1 MATRGRNICNTL
13 KAIRKQIAD
22 ANGINYSPEECHFE
36 GECKGT
42 CPKCE
47 QDVRDLEYE
56 LHLKEMAG
64 KAIKVAGV
72 ALGITA
78 IASSTTSCATQK
90 GYYNSIP
97 PKPEKVI
104 PISYQEYTS
113 SDSILLKEREELS
126 KKGVL
131 FVQGH
136 LIDEEDKEPIIGAS
150 VIAKLSGKHAISD
163 IDGNFSLEIEQGDMI
178 TVKYI
183 GMQDRIINLSEMSQD
198 KLNIITLTESGN
210 VLGEIVIVKAD
221 KHSKKAKLDKE
232 KSDKKEKQGSKAELE
247 SETKQGKNTE
257 KEKNTKDS
265 EKEKTIPVQ
274 QAVANDSTDNSK
286 IFGAMEEMASFPG
299 GSAACMKFIADNLRY
314 PKECQEGAAS
324 GRVILGFTVN
334 EDGSLSDIKV
344 MRSLTPSLDEEA
356 IRVVKSMPKWNPAK
370 QNGKAVKAK
379 YTLPVVFREK

>member
-22 ANGINYSPEECHFE
+22 ANGINYTPEECHFE

-47 QDVRDLEYE
+47 QEVKDLEYE
-56 LHLKEMAG
+56 LHLREMAG
-64 KAIKVAGV
+64 KTIKVAGV

-78 IASSTTSCATQK
+78 LAASATSCATQK
-90 GYYNSIP
+90 GYYNSTP

-104 PISYQEYTS
+104 PISYQEYTVN
-113 SDSILLKEREELS
+113 DSVLIKERETFS

-131 FVQGH
+131 CAQGRI
-136 LIDEEDKEPIIGAS
+136 IDESDKQPVVGAF
-150 VIAKLSGKHAISD
+150 ITAKLSGKHTISD
-163 IDGNFSLEIEQGDMI
+163 IDGNFSLEIEQGDTI

-198 KLNIITLTESGN
+198 KLNIITLTASGGL
-210 VLGEIVIVKAD
+210 VGEIVVVKAD
-221 KHSKKAKLDKE
+221 KRSKKAKPDKK
-232 KSDKKEKQGSKAELE
+232 KSDKKEDQGSEAEIE

-265 EKEKTIPVQ
+265 EKEKTFPVQ
-274 QAVANDSTDNSK
+274 QAVATDSTDNSK

-299 GSAACMKFIADNLRY
+299 GSAACMKFIADNTRA
-314 PKECQEGAAS
+314 PKECEESDAQ

-344 MRSLTPSLDEEA
+344 MRSITPYLDEEV
-356 IRVVKSMPKWNPAK
+356 IRVVKSMPKWNPAR
-370 QNGKAVKAK
+370 QNGKPVKSK
-379 YTLPVVFREK
+379 YTLPVTFCWQ